1 MKVVSSVQL
10 GLPEKGVKDTR
21 KIPKEE
27 GMIHVEPYENKQA
40 NVSDKR
46 AFAIEAGQDGDFYKV
61 KGTFV
66 DKVGWTG
73 RKLV

>member
-27 GMIHVEPYENKQA
+27 GMIHTEPYENKLA

-46 AFAIEAGQDGDFYKV
+46 AFSVEAGQNGDFYKV
-61 KGTFV
+61 KGTFI
-66 DKVGWTG
+66 DKVS
-73 RKLV
+73 

>member
-27 GMIHVEPYENKQA
+27 GMVRVEPYENKQA
-40 NVSDKR
+40 NVSDRK
-46 AFAIEAGQDGDFYKV
+46 AFAVEAGQNGDFYKV
-61 KGTFV
+61 KGTFI
-66 DKVGWTG
+66 DKVG
-73 RKLV
+73 